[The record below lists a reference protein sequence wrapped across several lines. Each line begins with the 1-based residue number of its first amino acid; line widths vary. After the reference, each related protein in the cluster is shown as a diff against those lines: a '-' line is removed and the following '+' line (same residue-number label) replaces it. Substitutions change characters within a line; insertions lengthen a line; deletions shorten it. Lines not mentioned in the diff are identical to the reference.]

1 MTDHTCQPF
10 PEAELVSGIENGGG
24 VEGQLALVLLYNVAE
39 PVKYLGLTKK
49 IQILNITINFL
60 SAGPGTA

>member
-24 VEGQLALVLLYNVAE
+24 VEGQLALVLLYNVAQ
-39 PVKYLGLTKK
+39 PVK
-49 IQILNITINFL
+49 
-60 SAGPGTA
+60 